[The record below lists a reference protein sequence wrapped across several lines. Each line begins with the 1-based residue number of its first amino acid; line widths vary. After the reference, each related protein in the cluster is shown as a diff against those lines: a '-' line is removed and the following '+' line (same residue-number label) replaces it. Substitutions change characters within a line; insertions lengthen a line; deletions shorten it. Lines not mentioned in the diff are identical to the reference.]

1 MYPRLSPTSEW
12 DTAAAHAVLRGAGGD
27 VLQADLSPLV
37 YNTRDSL
44 LNPSFVA
51 VAAIGQDD
59 LELAG
64 RAMSA

>member
-1 MYPRLSPTSEW
+1 
-12 DTAAAHAVLRGAGGD
+12 VLRGAGGD
-27 VLQADLSPLV
+27 VLQADISPLV

-51 VAAIGQDD
+51 VAATGQDD
-59 LELAG
+59 LELVG